1 MEKVTKAEVKTKTVI
16 IPIDEKDPDNF
27 VTVCI
32 NGNVSQIKK
41 GEEVEVA
48 EEVYNILKRSGYL
61 GMKVRQGYNM
71 YPYITIEE

>member
-1 MEKVTKAEVKTKTVI
+1 MEKVTKTDVNKTVI

-61 GMKVRQGYNM
+61 GMKVR
-71 YPYITIEE
+71 

>member
-1 MEKVTKAEVKTKTVI
+1 MEKVTKAEVKKTVI
-16 IPIDEKDPDNF
+16 IPVDDRDPDNF

-32 NGNVSQIKK
+32 NGYVTHIKK

-61 GMKVRQGYNM
+61 GIKIN
-71 YPYITIEE
+71 

>member
-1 MEKVTKAEVKTKTVI
+1 MEKVTKTEVKKTVI

-61 GMKVRQGYNM
+61 GMKVR
-71 YPYITIEE
+71 

>member
-1 MEKVTKAEVKTKTVI
+1 MEKVTKAEVKKTI
-16 IPIDEKDPDNF
+16 IVPIDERDPDNF

-32 NGNVSQIKK
+32 NGNVTQIKK

-61 GMKVRQGYNM
+61 GIKVK
-71 YPYITIEE
+71 

>member
-1 MEKVTKAEVKTKTVI
+1 MEKVTKTEVKKTVI
-16 IPIDEKDPDNF
+16 IPIDEKDQDNF

-61 GMKVRQGYNM
+61 GMKIR
-71 YPYITIEE
+71 